1 MNLLLYNIY
10 MLEEKDL
17 QQIEKIVRN
26 TNIELIREYMK
37 LENQIRDI
45 NDKLDTLATRDE
57 LFKYADDSITDKI
70 NNDREVII
78 LKRRIEDLE
87 NEVETIKESM
97 KNHA

>member
-1 MNLLLYNIY
+1 

-26 TNIELIREYMK
+26 TNLELIREYMK

>member
-1 MNLLLYNIY
+1 

>member
-1 MNLLLYNIY
+1 
-10 MLEEKDL
+10 MLDEKDL

-26 TNIELIREYMK
+26 TNIELIRQYMK